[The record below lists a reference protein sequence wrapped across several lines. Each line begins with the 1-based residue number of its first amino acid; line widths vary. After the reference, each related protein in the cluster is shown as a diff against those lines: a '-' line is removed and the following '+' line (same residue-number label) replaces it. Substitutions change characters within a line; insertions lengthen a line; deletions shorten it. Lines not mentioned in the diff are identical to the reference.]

1 MQSRYVDGIVIRPLR
16 AGDTDTV
23 LAVFQRLGT
32 ESRRR
37 RFGGAKTH
45 LSRRELELLARV
57 DAEHH
62 VLVAYA
68 DGDPEPAGLAR
79 LVRDGS
85 EAEVAFEVVDDQQGR
100 GIGTALAEALA
111 ADARAAGI
119 DELHAT
125 VAGDNAVAMSL
136 LARMSRRLRATSAR
150 TYTHSFSI
158 SRGVSIIAPA
168 LRLLQR
174 PDRSVTT
181 VGARRFGRVSHARR
195 R

>member
-1 MQSRYVDGIVIRPLR
+1 MTLAEILR
-16 AGDTDTV
+16 RSTAY
-23 LAVFQRLGT
+23 
-32 ESRRR
+32 
-37 RFGGAKTH
+37 
-45 LSRRELELLARV
+45 LEGKGVPSPRV

-79 LVRDGS
+79 LVRAGS
-85 EAEVAFEVVDDQQGR
+85 EAEVAFEVVDDQHGR

-136 LARMSRRLRATSAR
+136 LARMSRRLRATW
-150 TYTHSFSI
+150 
-158 SRGVSIIAPA
+158 RGGERRVVAA
-168 LRLLQR
+168 LE
-174 PDRSVTT
+174 
-181 VGARRFGRVSHARR
+181 
-195 R
+195 

>member
-16 AGDTDTV
+16 AGDTATV
-23 LAVFQRLGT
+23 TAVFQRLGL

-79 LVRDGS
+79 LVRAGS
-85 EAEVAFEVVDDQQGR
+85 AAEVAFEVVDDQDGR

-136 LARMSRRLRATSAR
+136 LARMSRRLRATW
-150 TYTHSFSI
+150 
-158 SRGVSIIAPA
+158 RGGDRRIVAA
-168 LRLLQR
+168 LE
-174 PDRSVTT
+174 
-181 VGARRFGRVSHARR
+181 
-195 R
+195 